1 MASLPQVNTK
11 HPDEVL
17 RFIDARLLG
26 LFPRLSFARLHQVFG
41 EVRSLFEGR
50 HADYLPIDLKYHDLE
65 HTLQATVCLI
75 ELFAGRVAAKAEP
88 VLTPQQIECGLVAAL
103 LHDCGYLK
111 LRSDREGTGAKYTF
125 CHVLRSCA
133 FASAYLPPRGFDA
146 DEVSLV
152 VGAITCTGP
161 VQERSQPWLQTSADR
176 TIGFALATA
185 DYLGQMA
192 AADYPDELDI
202 LYAEF
207 CESDD
212 FCHIPVAKR
221 AFTSTE
227 DLKRK
232 TPEFWGRAVLPK
244 LEGPFGG
251 LHRYLAVPPPEGT
264 NPYLEAIDRNL
275 NEIRRRL
282 GAPSSHHRG

>member
-17 RFIDARLLG
+17 RFLNARLYRLFPS
-26 LFPRLSFARLHQVFG
+26 LTFPRLQQVFLD
-41 EVRSLFEGR
+41 VRDLFEGR
-50 HADYLPIDLKYHDLE
+50 HPDYLAIDLHYHDLE
-65 HTLQATVCLI
+65 HTLQATVCLM
-75 ELFAGRVAAKAEP
+75 ELLAGRTAVQAEP
-88 VLTPQQIECGLVAAL
+88 ILTSNQIECALVAAL

-111 LRSDREGTGAKYTF
+111 LRSDRSGTGAKYTF
-125 CHVLRSCA
+125 CHVLRSCS
-133 FASAYLPPRGFDA
+133 FASSYLPPHGFDA

-161 VQERSQPWLQTSADR
+161 VQERSQPWLQTTTER
-176 TIGFALATA
+176 MIGFALAAA

-192 AADYPDELDI
+192 ASDYPDELDV
-202 LYAEF
+202 LYREF

-212 FCHIPVAKR
+212 FCHVPVDKR
-221 AFTSTE
+221 MFTSAD

-232 TPEFWGRAVLPK
+232 TPDFWGSAVLPK

-251 LHRYLAVPPPEGT
+251 LHRYLAVPPLDGP
-264 NPYLEAIDRNL
+264 NPYLEAIERNL
-275 NEIRRRL
+275 TEIRRRL
-282 GAPSSHHRG
+282 ESPSSQNGG